1 MKKSDFKK
9 LIKEEIKK
17 TILEER
23 DIFKNSLIR
32 GALNQLKE
40 AGNSALNSM
49 IDNLSSDE
57 AEQLNNLITKGI
69 GKKFNRIPTDSPA
82 ADPRLTPGTTD

>member
-1 MKKSDFKK
+1 MKKPDFK
-9 LIKEEIKK
+9 LTIKEEIKR
-17 TILEER
+17 ILSEER
-23 DIFKNSLIR
+23 DMFKNSLIR

-40 AGNSALNSM
+40 AGDSALNSM

-69 GKKFNRIPTDSPA
+69 GKKFNRIPTDSPS

>member
-1 MKKSDFKK
+1 MNKNNLRG
-9 LIKEEIKK
+9 LIREELKK
-17 TILEER
+17 TISEER

-40 AGNSALNSM
+40 AGDSVLNSM

-57 AEQLNNLITKGI
+57 AEQLNNLVTKGI
-69 GKKFNRIPTDSPA
+69 GKKFNRIPTNSPA

>member
-69 GKKFNRIPTDSPA
+69 GKKFNRIPTNSPA
-82 ADPRLTPGTTD
+82 GDPRLTPGTTD

>member
-69 GKKFNRIPTDSPA
+69 GKKFNRIPTTSPA

>member
-17 TILEER
+17 TISEER
-23 DIFKNSLIR
+23 DMFKNSLIR
-32 GALNQLKE
+32 GTLNQLKE

-57 AEQLNNLITKGI
+57 AEQLNNLIVKGL
-69 GKKFNRIPTDSPA
+69 GKKFNRIPTNSPA

>member
-40 AGNSALNSM
+40 AGDSALNSM

-57 AEQLNNLITKGI
+57 AEQLNNLVTKGI
-69 GKKFNRIPTDSPA
+69 GKKFNRIPTNSPA
-82 ADPRLTPGTTD
+82 GDPRLTPGTTD

>member
-1 MKKSDFKK
+1 MNKNNLRG
-9 LIKEEIKK
+9 LIREELKK
-17 TILEER
+17 TISEER
-23 DIFKNSLIR
+23 NIFKNSLIR

-40 AGNSALNSM
+40 AGDSALNSM

-69 GKKFNRIPTDSPA
+69 GKRFNRIPTNSPA
-82 ADPRLTPGTTD
+82 GDPRLTPGTID

>member
-1 MKKSDFKK
+1 MNKNNLRG
-9 LIKEEIKK
+9 LIREELKK
-17 TILEER
+17 TISEER

-40 AGNSALNSM
+40 AGDSVLNSM

-69 GKKFNRIPTDSPA
+69 GKRFNRIPTNSPA
-82 ADPRLTPGTTD
+82 GDPRLTPGTTD

>member
-1 MKKSDFKK
+1 MKNIQLKNT
-9 LIKEEIKK
+9 IKEEIKR
-17 TILEER
+17 IISEER
-23 DIFKNSLIR
+23 DILKNSLIR

>member
-1 MKKSDFKK
+1 MNKNN
-9 LIKEEIKK
+9 LRNIIKEELKK
-17 TILEER
+17 TISEER

-57 AEQLNNLITKGI
+57 AKQLNDLITKGI
-69 GKKFNRIPTDSPA
+69 GKKFNRIPTNSPA
-82 ADPRLTPGTTD
+82 GDPRLTPGTTD

>member
-40 AGNSALNSM
+40 AGDSALNSM

-69 GKKFNRIPTDSPA
+69 GKRFNRIPTNSPA
-82 ADPRLTPGTTD
+82 GDPRLTPGTTD

>member
-1 MKKSDFKK
+1 MKNIQLKNT
-9 LIKEEIKK
+9 IKEEIKR
-17 TILEER
+17 IISEER
-23 DIFKNSLIR
+23 DTFKNSLIR

-69 GKKFNRIPTDSPA
+69 GKKFNRIPTNSPA

>member
-1 MKKSDFKK
+1 MKKSDFKTT
-9 LIKEEIKK
+9 IKEEIKR
-17 TILEER
+17 ILSEER
-23 DIFKNSLIR
+23 DMFKNSLIR

-40 AGNSALNSM
+40 AGNSAPNSM

-57 AEQLNNLITKGI
+57 AEQLNNLIVKGL
-69 GKKFNRIPTDSPA
+69 GKKFNRIPTNSPA

>member
-17 TILEER
+17 TISEER
-23 DIFKNSLIR
+23 DMFKNSLIR

-40 AGNSALNSM
+40 AGDSALNSM
-49 IDNLSSDE
+49 INNLSLDE

-69 GKKFNRIPTDSPA
+69 GKRFNRIPTNSPA
-82 ADPRLTPGTTD
+82 GDPRLTPGTID